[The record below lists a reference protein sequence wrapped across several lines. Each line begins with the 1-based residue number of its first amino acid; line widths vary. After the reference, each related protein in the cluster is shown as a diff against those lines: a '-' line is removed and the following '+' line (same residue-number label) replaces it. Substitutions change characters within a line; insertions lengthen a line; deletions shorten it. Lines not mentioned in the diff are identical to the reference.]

1 MSIRTAAAREE
12 EAELNELREQADR
25 ATAELA
31 QTLTELTR
39 RITVVRRPGA
49 AARRL
54 TADARVTA
62 LRALREGPG
71 SLAGQRGARR
81 QVLAAIPVA
90 ALAAALAYAAYRG
103 KLAPATIT
111 VKAPERIRL
120 PARRLP

>member
-12 EAELNELREQADR
+12 EAELNELRDQADR
-25 ATAELA
+25 VTAELA

-71 SLAGQRGARR
+71 SLAGQRGAWRPA
-81 QVLAAIPVA
+81 LAAIPVFA
-90 ALAAALAYAAYRG
+90 VAAALGYAAYRG
-103 KLAPATIT
+103 KLIPVKIK

>member
-1 MSIRTAAAREE
+1 MSIRTAATREE
-12 EAELNELREQADR
+12 EAELNELREQAKL

-71 SLAGQRGARR
+71 SFAGQRSAWRLA
-81 QVLAAIPVA
+81 LAAIPVVA
-90 ALAAALAYAAYRG
+90 VAAALGYAAYRG
-103 KLAPATIT
+103 KLVPA
-111 VKAPERIRL
+111 KR
-120 PARRLP
+120 

>member
-12 EAELNELREQADR
+12 EAELNELRDQADR

-62 LRALREGPG
+62 LRALRERPG
-71 SLAGQRGARR
+71 SFVGQRGAWRPA
-81 QVLAAIPVA
+81 LAAIPVFA
-90 ALAAALAYAAYRG
+90 VAAALGYAVYRG
-103 KLAPATIT
+103 KLTPAKTK
-111 VKAPERIRL
+111 VRALERIRP

>member
-12 EAELNELREQADR
+12 EAELNELRDQADR
-25 ATAELA
+25 AAAEVA
-31 QTLTELTR
+31 QTLTELNR

-71 SLAGQRGARR
+71 SIVGQRGACRLA
-81 QVLAAIPVA
+81 LAAIPVF
-90 ALAAALAYAAYRG
+90 ALATALGYAAYRG
-103 KLAPATIT
+103 KLVPA
-111 VKAPERIRL
+111 KR
-120 PARRLP
+120 